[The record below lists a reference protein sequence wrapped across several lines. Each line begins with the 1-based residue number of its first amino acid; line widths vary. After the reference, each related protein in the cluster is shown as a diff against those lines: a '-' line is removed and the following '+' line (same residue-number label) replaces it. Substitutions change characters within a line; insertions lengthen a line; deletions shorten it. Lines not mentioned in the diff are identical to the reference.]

1 MSKETAT
8 GGATRTRS
16 IRDISRAEAKGKV
29 SELST
34 VLLDPKYDPNEALR
48 LLGELRE
55 LGYNR
60 SKVETCLLS
69 RASFQFAT
77 TLVKAGDTDELKKR
91 WKIIS
96 ENLGLSG
103 WAITKAFEEGEAT
116 FEKHRDKSLD
126 QMQTIIC
133 QTFLPPGDH

>member
-1 MSKETAT
+1 MSEVTES

-16 IRDISRAEAKGKV
+16 KRNISRAEAKGKV

-69 RASFQFAT
+69 RASFQYAT
-77 TLVKAGDTDELKKR
+77 TLVKAGDTNELKRR
-91 WKIIS
+91 WQLIS
-96 ENLGLSG
+96 DNLGLSE
-103 WAITKAFEEGEAT
+103 WAIDKAFEEGEAT
-116 FEKHRDKSLD
+116 FKKHNGKSLD
-126 QMQTIIC
+126 EIQAIIC
-133 QTFLPPGDH
+133 QTFIPAGNR

>member
-1 MSKETAT
+1 MSKERAT
-8 GGATRTRS
+8 GGATRARS
-16 IRDISRAEAKGKV
+16 KKELSRDDARGKV
-29 SELST
+29 TELST

-69 RASFQFAT
+69 RASFQYAT
-77 TLVKAGDTDELKKR
+77 TLVKAGNTEELKKR
-91 WKIIS
+91 WAVIS
-96 ENLGLSG
+96 DNLGLSG

-116 FEKHRDKSLD
+116 FENHREKSLD
-126 QMQTIIC
+126 EIQTIIC
-133 QTFLPPGDH
+133 QTFIPPGDR